1 MDALHPPANRHRLL
15 VVDDNRDCADA
26 VCELIRMTCDWE
38 VEVAYGPRA
47 ALSLALAHPP
57 DAVFLDMEMPGMNG
71 FETADALLDAPSVTL
86 PHLVAMTGNSHL
98 QAEASDDLRFDAALL
113 KPAGHAEM
121 LQLLADFAA
130 LKSP

>member
-1 MDALHPPANRHRLL
+1 ML
-15 VVDDNRDCADA
+15 VVDDNPDCADA

-38 VEVAYGPRA
+38 VEVAYDPQA

-86 PHLVAMTGNSHL
+86 PHLVAMTGNSLL
-98 QAEASDDLRFDAALL
+98 QAEAWHDPRFDASLL

-121 LQLLADFAA
+121 LRLLADFAA
-130 LKSP
+130 LKAP